1 MRQVAARPCL
11 PFGPGPF
18 AVRRAVR
25 PAVFST
31 FVMLFAFVSLLP
43 VAWVFKTNAVGR
55 IVSPGELFVPP
66 TEVFAPGFS
75 LLPYVSL
82 LHDLDFLRPLANGV
96 ITAVT
101 TAVVCF
107 LIGSMAA
114 YAIARNGFR
123 PGKTSL
129 TLVLAMGLLP
139 PLAAVAPP
147 LVRSAVLEVSHS
159 RLAML
164 VPDLVVALPLAI
176 WFLVAYFRELPAE
189 LGEAARGDG
198 TQTGTFWRVMLP
210 VATPG
215 VLTTAVL
222 TFVFAWNQYLFAGNP
237 ALEERLRPV
246 AAVLPEMPN
255 DLLPALS
262 VVVTLPLVALVL
274 GYQRLVVVG
283 SPPAVDGRT
292 SPRTGNRAKVHARRV
307 APGVATAI
315 LLLAQSWAL
324 LLFLRH
330 GWDAL
335 AFSFP
340 LNYGEGPLLDQAVR
354 LADFKNIY
362 PGDLGEAPY
371 TISNYPPFYLLVQ
384 APFVWLFGPEFWYG
398 RLISL
403 ASVAATA
410 LFVALTLYTLTR
422 DRIAALAA
430 GLTFPAIPYVLRW
443 SSLGRV
449 DLLGLALS
457 WAGLFAVVRWPE
469 RRRTMVVAA
478 LLFVAAVST
487 RQTYVLAAP
496 LTAFVWLLV
505 QGRRR
510 RALELAG
517 ISCGLG
523 LVSFLALN
531 VATDGGFFLNTVIAN
546 TNDFRWERVSFNALG
561 ALLACPL
568 LLLGGLAFLWKAPRD
583 RVWWLVGPYLAL
595 TVPSALL
602 VGKVG
607 SDVNYLLELSAALC
621 LATGALIA
629 WQRER
634 PRLRALLIALLAV
647 QVLALAQS
655 SLVPSG
661 LQDYVVDEERDVR
674 QLSKIVAAA
683 DGPVLTDEYMGL
695 LPLNGKHIQFQP
707 FEMTQLSRDGAWNQ
721 DRAVES
727 IRKEKYSVIMMWEP
741 PFAKDIKQDRWTDEM
756 LAAVEANYEPEERL
770 ADMVVY
776 RPK

>member
-1 MRQVAARPCL
+1 M
-11 PFGPGPF
+11 
-18 AVRRAVR
+18 RRAVR

-31 FVMLFAFVSLLP
+31 SVMLFVFVSLLP
-43 VAWVFKTNAVGR
+43 VAWVFKSKAVGR
-55 IVSPGELFVPP
+55 IVSPGELFAPP
-66 TEVFAPGFS
+66 AGVFSNGFS
-75 LLPYVSL
+75 LLPYVSVL
-82 LHDLDFLRPLANGV
+82 YDLDFLRPLANGL

-123 PGKTSL
+123 PGKTFL
-129 TLVLAMGLLP
+129 TLVLAMGFLP

-147 LVRSAVLEVSHS
+147 LVRAAVLEVSHS

-198 TQTGTFWRVMLP
+198 AQPGTFWRVMLP

-222 TFVFAWNQYLFAGNP
+222 TFVFAWNQYLFARNP
-237 ALEERLRPV
+237 VLVERLRPV
-246 AAVLPEMPN
+246 AALLPEMPN

-283 SPPAVDGRT
+283 SPSVADGRT
-292 SPRTGNRAKVHARRV
+292 GLRPENRTGDRAKVRVRRV
-307 APGVATAI
+307 APGVATAV

-335 AFSFP
+335 AFGFP

-362 PGDLGEAPY
+362 PDSADLGEAPY

-457 WAGLFAVVRWPE
+457 WAGLFVVVRWPE
-469 RRRTMVVAA
+469 RRRTMILAA
-478 LLFVAAVST
+478 LLFVAAVAT

-496 LTAFVWLLV
+496 LTAFVWLMV
-505 QGRRR
+505 QGKRR

-517 ISCGLG
+517 ISFGVG
-523 LVSFLALN
+523 LVAFLALN
-531 VATDGGFFLNTVIAN
+531 ASTNGGFFLNTVTAN
-546 TNDFRWERVSFNALG
+546 TNEFRWERVSFNALG

-583 RVWWLVGPYLAL
+583 RAWWLVGPYLAFS
-595 TVPSALL
+595 VPSALL

-634 PRLRALLIALLAV
+634 PRLRALLISLLAV

-661 LQDYVVDEERDVR
+661 LQDYVVDGEREVR
-674 QLSKIVAAA
+674 QLSQIVAEA

-695 LPLNGKHIQFQP
+695 LPLNGKRIQLQP
-707 FEMTQLSRDGAWNQ
+707 FEMTQLSRDGAWDQ
-721 DRAVES
+721 TRAVES
-727 IRKEKYSVIMMWEP
+727 IQKERYSVIMTWEP
-741 PFAKDIKQDRWTDEM
+741 PFARDIKRDRWTDEM
-756 LAAVEANYEPEERL
+756 LAAVESNYEPEERL

-776 RPK
+776 RPKE

>member
-1 MRQVAARPCL
+1 M
-11 PFGPGPF
+11 
-18 AVRRAVR
+18 RRAVG
-25 PAVFST
+25 PALFST
-31 FVMLFAFVSLLP
+31 FVALFAVVSLLP

-55 IVSPGELFVPP
+55 IVSPGEIFAPP
-66 TEVFAPGFS
+66 PEVFPDGFS
-75 LLPYVSL
+75 LLPYVSIL
-82 LHDLDFLRPLANGV
+82 YDLDFLRPLANG
-96 ITAVT
+96 IIT
-101 TAVVCF
+101 TATTAIVCF

-114 YAIARNGFR
+114 YAIAKHGFR
-123 PGKTSL
+123 PGNTAL
-129 TLVLAMGLLP
+129 TLVLVMGLLP

-176 WFLVAYFRELPAE
+176 WFLVSYFRELPAE
-189 LGEAARGDG
+189 LGEAAKTDG
-198 TQTGTFWRVMLP
+198 SGTGTFWRIMLP
-210 VATPG
+210 IATPG

-222 TFVFAWNQYLFAGNP
+222 TFVFAWNQYLFARNP
-237 ALEERLRPV
+237 AIEERLRPV
-246 AAVLPEMPN
+246 AAVLPELPN

-274 GYQRLVVVG
+274 GYQRLVVTG
-283 SPPAVDGRT
+283 TPAVVEGDLEASTRDL
-292 SPRTGNRAKVHARRV
+292 AKVRARRV
-307 APGVATAI
+307 APGVATAV

-335 AFSFP
+335 AFQFP

-354 LADFKNIY
+354 LAGFGNIY

-403 ASVAATA
+403 ASVGATA
-410 LFVALTLYTLTR
+410 LFVALTLYTLTK

-457 WAGLFAVVRWPE
+457 WAGLFAVVRWPD
-469 RRRTMVVAA
+469 RRRTMVLAA

-496 LTAFVWLLV
+496 LTAFVWLAV
-505 QGRRR
+505 QGKRR
-510 RALELAG
+510 RAMELAG
-517 ISCGLG
+517 VSCGVG
-523 LVSFLALN
+523 LVAFLSLN
-531 VATDGGFFLNTVIAN
+531 LATDGGFFLHTVTAN
-546 TNDFRWERVSFNALG
+546 INDFRWERVSFNALG

-568 LLLGGLAFLWKAPRD
+568 LLLGGLAVAWKAPRD
-583 RVWWLVGPYLAL
+583 RAWWLVMPYLAL
-595 TVPSALL
+595 SFPSALL

-634 PRLRALLIALLAV
+634 PRLRALLISLLAV

-661 LQDYVVDEERDVR
+661 LQDYVVDQEQEVA
-674 QLSKIVAAA
+674 QLSRIVAEA

-695 LPLNGKHIQFQP
+695 LPLNGKRIQLQP
-707 FEMTQLSRDGAWNQ
+707 FEMTQLSREGSWNQ

-727 IRKEKYSVIMMWEP
+727 VRNKEYSVIMMWEP
-741 PFAKDIKQDRWTDEM
+741 PFAKDIKQDRWTEEM
-756 LAAVEANYEPEERL
+756 LGAIEASYEPEGRL

-776 RPK
+776 RPEE

>member
-1 MRQVAARPCL
+1 
-11 PFGPGPF
+11 
-18 AVRRAVR
+18 
-25 PAVFST
+25 VFSA
-31 FVMLFAFVSLLP
+31 FAMLFAFVSLLP
-43 VAWVFKTNAVGR
+43 VAWMFKTNAVGR

-66 TEVFAPGFS
+66 PEVFPGGFS
-75 LLPYVSL
+75 LLPYVSIL
-82 LHDLDFLRPLANGV
+82 YDLDFLRPLANGV
-96 ITAVT
+96 ITAAT
-101 TAVVCF
+101 TAMACF

-114 YAIARNGFR
+114 YAIARRGFR
-123 PGKTSL
+123 PGVTSL
-129 TLVLAMGLLP
+129 TLVLTMGLLP

-147 LVRSAVLEVSHS
+147 LVRSAVLEISGS

-164 VPDLVVALPLAI
+164 VPDLLFALPLSI
-176 WFLVAYFRELPAE
+176 WFLVAYFKALPAE
-189 LGEAARGDG
+189 LGEEARADG
-198 TQTGTFWRVMLP
+198 NGPGTFWRVMLP

-222 TFVFAWNQYLFAGNP
+222 TFVFAWNQYLFARNP
-237 ALEERLRPV
+237 AFEERLQPF
-246 AAVLPEMPN
+246 AAVLPELPN
-255 DLLPALS
+255 DLLPAIS
-262 VVVTLPLVALVL
+262 VLVTLPLVALVL

-283 SPPAVDGRT
+283 GQAVAGKTDAPTGKART
-292 SPRTGNRAKVHARRV
+292 AIRTRRV
-307 APGVATAI
+307 APGVATAV

-324 LLFLRH
+324 MLFLRH

-335 AFSFP
+335 AFPFP

-354 LADFKNIY
+354 LANFEGIY
-362 PGDLGEAPY
+362 SSDLARAPY

-384 APFVWLFGPEFWYG
+384 APFVWLFGPELWYG

-410 LFVALTLYTLTR
+410 LFVALTLFTLTR
-422 DRIAALAA
+422 DRIAAMAA

-457 WAGLFAVVRWPE
+457 WAGLFAVVRWPG
-469 RRRTMVVAA
+469 RRRAIVAAA
-478 LLFVAAVST
+478 LLFVAAVLT

-505 QGRRR
+505 QGQRR

-517 ISCGLG
+517 LSCGLG
-523 LVSFLALN
+523 LVSFAALN
-531 VATDGGFFLNTVIAN
+531 VATDGGFFLNTVTAN
-546 TNDFRWERVSFNALG
+546 INDFRWERVSFNALG
-561 ALLACPL
+561 AGLACPL
-568 LLLGGLAFLWKAPRD
+568 LLLGGLAFAWRAPRD
-583 RVWWLVGPYLAL
+583 RAWWLVVPYLAL
-595 TVPSALL
+595 SVPSALL

-634 PRLRALLIALLAV
+634 PRLRALLISLLAL

-661 LQDYVVDEERDVR
+661 LQDYVVDQEKEVR
-674 QLSKIVAAA
+674 QLSRIVAGAE
-683 DGPVLTDEYMGL
+683 GPVLTDEHMGL
-695 LPLNGKHIQFQP
+695 LPLNGKRIQFQP
-707 FEMTQLSRDGAWNQ
+707 FEMTQLSRDGSWKQ
-721 DRAVES
+721 DRAVETIQS
-727 IRKEKYSVIMMWEP
+727 EEYAIVMMWEP
-741 PFAKDIKQDRWTDEM
+741 PFAKDIKQDRWTEEM
-756 LAAVEANYEPEERL
+756 LGAVEAHYEPTDRL

-776 RPK
+776 RPKE

>member
-1 MRQVAARPCL
+1 MFSA
-11 PFGPGPF
+11 F
-18 AVRRAVR
+18 A
-25 PAVFST
+25 
-31 FVMLFAFVSLLP
+31 MLFAFVSLLP
-43 VAWVFKTNAVGR
+43 VAWMFKTNAVGR

-66 TEVFAPGFS
+66 PEVFPGGFS
-75 LLPYVSL
+75 LLPYVSIL
-82 LHDLDFLRPLANGV
+82 YDLDFLRPLANGV
-96 ITAVT
+96 ITAAT
-101 TAVVCF
+101 TAMACF

-114 YAIARNGFR
+114 YAIARRGFR
-123 PGKTSL
+123 PGVTSL
-129 TLVLAMGLLP
+129 TLVLTMGLLP

-147 LVRSAVLEVSHS
+147 LVRSAVLEISGS

-164 VPDLVVALPLAI
+164 VPDLLFALPLSI
-176 WFLVAYFRELPAE
+176 WFLVAYFKALPAE
-189 LGEAARGDG
+189 LGEEARADG
-198 TQTGTFWRVMLP
+198 NGPGTFWRVMLP

-222 TFVFAWNQYLFAGNP
+222 TFVFAWNQYLFARNP
-237 ALEERLRPV
+237 AFEERLQPF
-246 AAVLPEMPN
+246 AAVLPELPN
-255 DLLPALS
+255 DLLPAIS
-262 VVVTLPLVALVL
+262 VLVTLPLVALVL

-283 SPPAVDGRT
+283 GQAVAGKTDAPTGKART
-292 SPRTGNRAKVHARRV
+292 AIRTRRV
-307 APGVATAI
+307 APGVATAV

-324 LLFLRH
+324 MLFLRH

-335 AFSFP
+335 AFPFP

-354 LADFKNIY
+354 LANFEGIY
-362 PGDLGEAPY
+362 SSDLARAPY

-384 APFVWLFGPEFWYG
+384 APFVWLFGPELWYG

-410 LFVALTLYTLTR
+410 LFVALTLFTLTR
-422 DRIAALAA
+422 DRIAAMAA

-457 WAGLFAVVRWPE
+457 WAGLFAVVRWPG
-469 RRRTMVVAA
+469 RRRAIVAAA
-478 LLFVAAVST
+478 LLFVAAVLT

-505 QGRRR
+505 QGQRR

-517 ISCGLG
+517 LSCGLG
-523 LVSFLALN
+523 LVSFAALN
-531 VATDGGFFLNTVIAN
+531 VATDGGFFLNTVTAN
-546 TNDFRWERVSFNALG
+546 INDFRWERVSFNALG
-561 ALLACPL
+561 AGLACPL
-568 LLLGGLAFLWKAPRD
+568 LLLGGLAFAWRAPRD
-583 RVWWLVGPYLAL
+583 RAWWLVVPYLAL
-595 TVPSALL
+595 SVPSALL

-634 PRLRALLIALLAV
+634 PRLRALLISLLAL

-661 LQDYVVDEERDVR
+661 LQDYVVDQEKEVR
-674 QLSKIVAAA
+674 QLSRIVAGAE
-683 DGPVLTDEYMGL
+683 GPVLTDEHMGL
-695 LPLNGKHIQFQP
+695 LPLNGKRIQFQP
-707 FEMTQLSRDGAWNQ
+707 FEMTQLSRDGSWKQ
-721 DRAVES
+721 DRAVETIQS
-727 IRKEKYSVIMMWEP
+727 EEYAVVMMWEP
-741 PFAKDIKQDRWTDEM
+741 PFAKDIKQDRWTEEM
-756 LAAVEANYEPEERL
+756 LGAVEAHYEPTDRL

-776 RPK
+776 RPKE

>member
-1 MRQVAARPCL
+1 M
-11 PFGPGPF
+11 
-18 AVRRAVR
+18 RRAVR

-31 FVMLFAFVSLLP
+31 FVVLFAFVSLLP

-66 TEVFAPGFS
+66 GVFANGFS
-75 LLPYVSL
+75 LLPYVSVL
-82 LHDLDFLRPLANGV
+82 YDLDFLRPLANGV

-101 TAVVCF
+101 TAVVCL

-114 YAIARNGFR
+114 YAIARRGFR
-123 PGKTSL
+123 PGNTVL
-129 TLVLAMGLLP
+129 ALVLALGLLP

-189 LGEAARGDG
+189 LGEAARTDG
-198 TQTGTFWRVMLP
+198 TQPGTFWRIMLP

-222 TFVFAWNQYLFAGNP
+222 TFVFAWNQYLFARNP
-237 ALEERLRPV
+237 AFEERLRPV
-246 AAVLPEMPN
+246 AAVLPEFPN

-262 VVVTLPLVALVL
+262 VIVTLPLVALVL
-274 GYQRLVVVG
+274 GYQRLAVTG
-283 SPPAVDGRT
+283 SPSVVNGGIGVQTRDRE
-292 SPRTGNRAKVHARRV
+292 KVRIRRV
-307 APGVATAI
+307 APGVATAV

-324 LLFLRH
+324 MLFLRH

-335 AFSFP
+335 AFQFP

-354 LADFKNIY
+354 LANFENVY
-362 PGDLGEAPY
+362 PGGLGGAPY

-403 ASVAATA
+403 LSVGATA
-410 LFVALTLYTLTR
+410 LLVALTLYTLTR

-449 DLLGLALS
+449 DMLGLALS
-457 WAGLFAVVRWPE
+457 WAGLFAVVRWPG
-469 RRRTMVVAA
+469 RRRTMVLAA
-478 LLFVAAVST
+478 LLFVAAVLT

-496 LTAFVWLLV
+496 LTAFVWLV
-505 QGRRR
+505 AQGHRR

-517 ISCGLG
+517 ISCGVG
-523 LVSFLALN
+523 LISFLALN
-531 VATDGGFFLNTVIAN
+531 VATDGGFFLHTVTAN
-546 TNDFRWERVSFNALG
+546 INEFRWERVSFNALG

-568 LLLGGLAFLWKAPRD
+568 LLLGGLVLLWKASRD

-595 TVPSALL
+595 SVPSALL

-634 PRLRALLIALLAV
+634 PRLRALLISLLAV

-661 LQDYVVDEERDVR
+661 LQDYVVDAEREVGR
-674 QLSKIVAAA
+674 LSRIVAGA

-695 LPLNGKHIQFQP
+695 LPLNGKRIHLQP
-707 FEMTQLSRDGAWNQ
+707 FEMTQLSRDGSWDQ

-727 IRKEKYSVIMMWEP
+727 IRRERYAVIMMWEP
-741 PFAKDIKQDRWTDEM
+741 PFARDIKQDRWTDEM
-756 LAAVEANYEPEERL
+756 LGAVENHYEPQQRL

-776 RPK
+776 RPEK

>member
-1 MRQVAARPCL
+1 MFSA
-11 PFGPGPF
+11 F
-18 AVRRAVR
+18 A
-25 PAVFST
+25 
-31 FVMLFAFVSLLP
+31 MLFAFVSLLP
-43 VAWVFKTNAVGR
+43 VAWMFKTNAVGR
-55 IVSPGELFVPP
+55 IVSPGGL
-66 TEVFAPGFS
+66 FAPPPGVFPGEFS
-75 LLPYVSL
+75 LLPYVSVL
-82 LHDLDFLRPLANGV
+82 YNLDFLRPLANGV
-96 ITAVT
+96 ITAAT
-101 TAVVCF
+101 TAVGCF

-114 YAIARNGFR
+114 YAIARRGFR
-123 PGKTSL
+123 PGYTSL

-147 LVRSAVLEVSHS
+147 LVRSAVLEVSGS

-164 VPDLVVALPLAI
+164 VPDLLIALPLSI
-176 WFLVAYFRELPAE
+176 WFLVAYFRALPAE
-189 LGEAARGDG
+189 LGEAARADG
-198 TQTGTFWRVMLP
+198 NGPGTFWRVMLP

-222 TFVFAWNQYLFAGNP
+222 TFVFAWNQYLFARNP
-237 ALEERLRPV
+237 AFEERLRPI
-246 AAVLPEMPN
+246 AAVLPELPN
-255 DLLPALS
+255 DLLPAIS
-262 VVVTLPLVALVL
+262 VLVTLPLVALVL

-283 SPPAVDGRT
+283 EQAVAGRT
-292 SPRTGNRAKVHARRV
+292 ETLTERGLTAARTRRV
-307 APGVATAI
+307 APGVATAV

-324 LLFLRH
+324 MLFLRH

-335 AFSFP
+335 AFPFP

-354 LADFKNIY
+354 LANFESIY
-362 PGDLGEAPY
+362 SSDLARAPY

-384 APFVWLFGPEFWYG
+384 APFVWLFGPELWYG

-410 LFVALTLYTLTR
+410 LFVALTLFTLTK
-422 DRIAALAA
+422 DRIAAVAA

-469 RRRTMVVAA
+469 RRRAMVAAA
-478 LLFVAAVST
+478 LLFVAAVLT

-505 QGRRR
+505 QGQRR

-517 ISCGLG
+517 LGCGLG
-523 LVSFLALN
+523 LVSFAALN
-531 VATDGGFFLNTVIAN
+531 VSTDGGFFLNTVTAN
-546 TNDFRWERVSFNALG
+546 INDFRWERVSFNALG
-561 ALLACPL
+561 AGLACPL
-568 LLLGGLAFLWKAPRD
+568 LLLGGLAFAWRSPRD
-583 RVWWLVGPYLAL
+583 EVWWLVVPYLAL
-595 TVPSALL
+595 SVPSALL

-634 PRLRALLIALLAV
+634 PRLRAVLISLLAL
-647 QVLALAQS
+647 QVFALAQS

-661 LQDYVVDEERDVR
+661 LQDYVVDQERELR
-674 QLSKIVAAA
+674 QLSRIVAGA
-683 DGPVLTDEYMGL
+683 DGPVLTDEHMGL
-695 LPLNGKHIQFQP
+695 LPLNGKRIQFQP
-707 FEMTQLSRDGAWNQ
+707 FEMTQLSRDGSWDQ
-721 DRAVES
+721 DRAVET
-727 IRKEKYSVIMMWEP
+727 IRDEEYAVVMMWEP
-741 PFAKDIKQDRWTDEM
+741 PFARDIKRDRWTPEM
-756 LAAVEANYEPEERL
+756 LAAVKNHYEPTGRL

-776 RPK
+776 RPE

>member
-1 MRQVAARPCL
+1 M
-11 PFGPGPF
+11 
-18 AVRRAVR
+18 
-25 PAVFST
+25 FST
-31 FVMLFAFVSLLP
+31 FVVLFAFVSLLP

-55 IVSPGELFVPP
+55 IVSPGNLFAPP
-66 TEVFAPGFS
+66 PEVFAKGFS
-75 LLPYVSL
+75 LLPYVSVL
-82 LHDLDFLRPLANGV
+82 YDWDFLRPLANGL

-114 YAIARNGFR
+114 YAIARRGFR
-123 PGKTSL
+123 PGGTLL

-147 LVRSAVLEVSHS
+147 LVRSAVLDISHS

-189 LGEAARGDG
+189 LGEATRADG
-198 TQTGTFWRVMLP
+198 NGPGAFWRVMLP

-222 TFVFAWNQYLFAGNP
+222 TFVFAWNQYLFARNP
-237 ALEERLRPV
+237 AFEERLRPV
-246 AAVLPEMPN
+246 AAVLPELPN

-274 GYQRLVVVG
+274 GYQRLAVAGSPSVVG
-283 SPPAVDGRT
+283 GGAGL
-292 SPRTGNRAKVHARRV
+292 RTGRRAKVRVRRV
-307 APGVATAI
+307 APGVATAV

-340 LNYGEGPLLDQAVR
+340 LNYGEGPLLDQAAR
-354 LADFKNIY
+354 LADFENIY

-398 RLISL
+398 RMISL
-403 ASVAATA
+403 LSVGATA
-410 LFVALTLYTLTR
+410 LFVALTLHTLTR

-430 GLTFPAIPYVLRW
+430 GLTFPAVPYVLRW

-469 RRRTMVVAA
+469 RRRAVVVAA

-496 LTAFVWLLV
+496 LTAFVWLLA

-517 ISCGLG
+517 VSCGVG
-523 LVSFLALN
+523 LASFAALN
-531 VATDGGFFLNTVIAN
+531 VATDGGFFLHTVTAN
-546 TNDFRWERVSFNALG
+546 INDFRWERVSFNALG

-583 RVWWLVGPYLAL
+583 RAWWLVGPYLAL
-595 TVPSALL
+595 SVPSALL

-629 WQRER
+629 WQRQR
-634 PRLRALLIALLAV
+634 PRLRALLISLLAV

-655 SLVPSG
+655 SLVPAG
-661 LQDYVVDEERDVR
+661 LQDYVVDSEGEVR
-674 QLSKIVAAA
+674 QLSRIVAEA

-695 LPLNGKHIQFQP
+695 LPLNGKRIQLQP
-707 FEMTQLSRDGAWNQ
+707 FEMTQLSRHDGAWNQ
-721 DRAVES
+721 DRAVRS
-727 IRKEKYSVIMMWEP
+727 IRQEEYAVVMMWEP
-741 PFAKDIKQDRWTDEM
+741 PFARDIKQDRWTEKM
-756 LAAVEANYEPEERL
+756 LGAVEAHYEPEERL

-776 RPK
+776 RPRD